1 MASSFGWRLAS
12 SGPGTEHEVDPLH
25 RSNGRLLRA
34 LVGIAG
40 MVVLTSGCAT
50 ATTPSVAVVA
60 SVAPSAIVVVSA
72 APTPAATAVPTP
84 AAAVPTPAASGA
96 TFHACSPAPKT
107 ATCLLKPDSYTTAS
121 HDSFEFSIAED
132 GWQEERTVAGE
143 FETRVVISRVKD
155 PRQRLSFLS
164 GPTGLTAPVAID
176 PTHFNIPGFK
186 AGQPTDITISG
197 TAAQYIDL
205 EPAGAKAASS
215 VSIEGQTITVEP
227 DRRYRF
233 TVAKIPMDQEAATV
247 IMVTEAPADMFGTF
261 VTMAD
266 KVVLAVKFVDP
277 LTGR

>member
-1 MASSFGWRLAS
+1 MGSVVRRAIGRRWRAF
-12 SGPGTEHEVDPLH
+12 V
-25 RSNGRLLRA
+25 A
-34 LVGIAG
+34 IAA

-50 ATTPSVAVVA
+50 TTTPSVAVVA
-60 SVAPSAIVVVSA
+60 SVAPSSSMVASA
-72 APTPAATAVPTP
+72 APTPSAISSPTPVTTPALTPAAPAPTP
-84 AAAVPTPAASGA
+84 AAATPAASGA

-121 HDSFEFSIAED
+121 HDSFRFSIAED

-143 FETRVVISRVKD
+143 FETRVLISRVKD

-247 IMVTEAPADMFGTF
+247 IMVTEAPADTFATF

-266 KVVLAVKFVDP
+266 KVLQTVKFP
-277 LTGR
+277 ATFN

>member
-1 MASSFGWRLAS
+1 MGSVVRRAIGRRWRAF
-12 SGPGTEHEVDPLH
+12 V
-25 RSNGRLLRA
+25 A
-34 LVGIAG
+34 IAA

-50 ATTPSVAVVA
+50 TTTPSVAVVA
-60 SVAPSAIVVVSA
+60 SVAPSPSMVASA
-72 APTPAATAVPTP
+72 APTPSAISSPTP
-84 AAAVPTPAASGA
+84 AITQAATPAAPAATPAASGA
-96 TFHACSPAPKT
+96 TFHVCTPAPKT

-121 HDSFEFSIAED
+121 HDSFRFSIAED

-247 IMVTEAPADMFGTF
+247 IMVTEAPADTFATF

-266 KVVLAVKFVDP
+266 KVLQTVRFASL
-277 LTGR
+277 GG

>member
-1 MASSFGWRLAS
+1 MGSVVRRAIGRRWRAF
-12 SGPGTEHEVDPLH
+12 V
-25 RSNGRLLRA
+25 A
-34 LVGIAG
+34 IAA

-50 ATTPSVAVVA
+50 TTTPSVAVVA
-60 SVAPSAIVVVSA
+60 SVAPSPSMVASA
-72 APTPAATAVPTP
+72 APTPSAISSPTPVTTPALTPAAPAPTP
-84 AAAVPTPAASGA
+84 AAATPAASGA
-96 TFHACSPAPKT
+96 TFHVCTPSPKT

-121 HDSFEFSIAED
+121 HDSFRFSIAED

-176 PTHFNIPGFK
+176 PTHFNTPGFK

-233 TVAKIPMDQEAATV
+233 TVAKIPMDEEAATV
-247 IMVTEAPADMFGTF
+247 IMVTEAPADMFGAF